1 MTKPEDLPYTI
12 QARELIAEVNGLRV
26 QIMTLAPGEC
36 VPWHWHSKVDDT
48 FICMDG
54 PMVVETKAPAAVHEL
69 MPGERLTVPV
79 KTAHE
84 VRGKNGAGCRFTII
98 QGIGEHDFHPVG

>member
-12 QARELIAEVNGLRV
+12 QARELIGEVDGLRV
-26 QIMTLAPGEC
+26 QIMALGPGET
-36 VPWHWHSKVDDT
+36 VPWHWHSEVDDT
-48 FICMDG
+48 FVCMEG
-54 PMVVETKAPAAVHEL
+54 PMIVETRAPGQVHEL
-69 MPGERLTVPV
+69 GPGERLTVPV

-84 VRGKNGAGCRFTII
+84 VRGKDGGACKFVLV